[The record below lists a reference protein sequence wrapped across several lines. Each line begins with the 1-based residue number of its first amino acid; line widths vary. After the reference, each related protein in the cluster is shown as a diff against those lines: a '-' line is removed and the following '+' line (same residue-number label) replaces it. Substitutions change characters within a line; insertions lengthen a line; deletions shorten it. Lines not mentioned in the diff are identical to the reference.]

1 MSIQNPFDG
10 SCFVTPENQVGFAQA
25 ISLPATR
32 LSDMVS
38 QGVYY
43 EEISATGAEDTLLI
57 NCELYILAVYKS
69 FSNQRLL
76 QNFVC
81 RATNIGGQNK
91 IRWIRR
97 SLSLSL
103 TTEAALKS
111 VGVGGVTVPDDFSG
125 DMTAINQALAH
136 TCFIQIFK
144 TP

>member
-1 MSIQNPFDG
+1 MSIQNPYDG
-10 SCFVTPENQVGFAQA
+10 SCFVTPENQTGFGSS
-25 ISLPATR
+25 ISSPATR
-32 LSDMVS
+32 LADMVS
-38 QGVYY
+38 GGVYY
-43 EEISATGAEDTLLI
+43 EEVSATGAEDTLLI
-57 NCELYILAVYKS
+57 NCELYLISAYKS
-69 FSNQRLL
+69 FQNQKLL

-91 IRWIRR
+91 IRWIHR

-144 TP
+144 AP